1 MTGTI
6 VPTGSILRGFAV
18 VEFVCLLLLLGFALP
33 ASGADVQPKKSIFLV
48 AKKDLPD
55 PNFRDTVV
63 LVTNYGGP
71 TPVGVI
77 VNRPTQIPLAK
88 VFPDIERLRSREEKL
103 FFGGPVRRQELVV
116 AFRAAVPPPGGT
128 EILDGVYMSSSS
140 KLMRELLG
148 RESPV
153 DGLRVFAGHA
163 GWGPGQLESEIA
175 RGNWHL
181 TRADA
186 RTIFEKKPESLWQEL
201 ERRASATIALRTR
214 SREDPAAGLWD
225 ELPSGDTSGQARSRS
240 SVTPFSSAQWSQQNI
255 RPAFSSPWP
264 MMRIPQCSQVG
275 ASLWI
280 AHSKLSKVC
289 VLPAATTWNV
299 LS

>member
-1 MTGTI
+1 M
-6 VPTGSILRGFAV
+6 VK
-18 VEFVCLLLLLGFALP
+18 FVYLLLLLGFALP

-63 LVTNYGGP
+63 LVTNYGGSA
-71 TPVGVI
+71 PVGVI
-77 VNRPTQIPLAK
+77 VNRPTQTPLAK
-88 VFPDIERLRSREEKL
+88 VFADIGQLRSREEKL

-116 AFRAAVPPPGGT
+116 VFRAAVPPPGGI
-128 EILDGVYMSSSS
+128 EVLDGVYMSSSS

-153 DGLRVFAGHA
+153 DGLRVFAGHS

-186 RTIFEKKPESLWQEL
+186 RMIFEKKPESLWKEL
-201 ERRASATIALRTR
+201 ERRASATIALRST
-214 SREDPAAGLWD
+214 GLAH
-225 ELPSGDTSGQARSRS
+225 PQR
-240 SVTPFSSAQWSQQNI
+240 TPQGG
-255 RPAFSSPWP
+255 SPW
-264 MMRIPQCSQVG
+264 
-275 ASLWI
+275 
-280 AHSKLSKVC
+280 H
-289 VLPAATTWNV
+289 
-299 LS
+299 